1 VVSAPRSPSPTPAP
15 IFPKGKQPFQVS
27 TAKRLFC
34 MQDPK
39 REGRGCCTAG
49 RPTWTNSA
57 IEGPI
62 SGYHLLHVQGL
73 NDQAKRRLINKR
85 DKALKSFSLHRCFPY
100 KRCSRKGWL
109 GHRWEVR
116 WSGGGGHRSHTFHP
130 IPVRRAGLLSLERCL
145 EARE

>member
-1 VVSAPRSPSPTPAP
+1 MVSAPRSPSPTPAP

-62 SGYHLLHVQGL
+62 SGYHLLHVQGF
-73 NDQAKRRLINKR
+73 NDEAKRRLINKH
-85 DKALKSFSLHRCFPY
+85 DKALKSFSLHCCFPY

-109 GHRWEVR
+109 GDRWEVVGWR
-116 WSGGGGHRSHTFHP
+116 RPP
-130 IPVRRAGLLSLERCL
+130 IPHLPSHSRPSGWVAVVGAMLGG
-145 EARE
+145 